1 MLKPV
6 VAADA
11 RVSVGPLC
19 LTSGAVLPDVTVA
32 FASYGRLD
40 PDGRNAILV
49 THGYTASHHMLAHG
63 DGVAEGSW
71 APLIGPGKPLDTDRY
86 LVVCS
91 NMLGSSYGTTG
102 PASTDPRTGRP
113 YGLTFPEIDFADIV
127 EVQRRLLVHLG
138 VKHLRAVVGP
148 SYGGFQALQWALDH
162 PSWVDAIGVVL
173 SGPYFPRTEQT
184 DLAAL
189 DAHLASDPVWCQ
201 GTYPAPG
208 EMQATLRTLRI
219 QTLKAYGMEAVLADQ
234 GLQGQAKTQR
244 LEAMAGAW
252 AREFDPAALQVLLRA
267 GLRFDVRARLPE
279 IKARVLHVIANT
291 DTLFP
296 PNDQHR
302 SELAGVGSPSP
313 VHYLEIDTPY
323 GHTASGP
330 AHEQWGDALRQLLQD
345 RQRDRFVD
353 VSQRGV
359 G

>member
-102 PASTDPRTGRP
+102 PASTDPLTGRP
-113 YGLTFPEIDFADIV
+113 YGLSFPEIDFADIV

-184 DLAAL
+184 DLAA
-189 DAHLASDPVWCQ
+189 
-201 GTYPAPG
+201 
-208 EMQATLRTLRI
+208 
-219 QTLKAYGMEAVLADQ
+219 
-234 GLQGQAKTQR
+234 
-244 LEAMAGAW
+244 
-252 AREFDPAALQVLLRA
+252 
-267 GLRFDVRARLPE
+267 
-279 IKARVLHVIANT
+279 
-291 DTLFP
+291 
-296 PNDQHR
+296 
-302 SELAGVGSPSP
+302 
-313 VHYLEIDTPY
+313 
-323 GHTASGP
+323 
-330 AHEQWGDALRQLLQD
+330 
-345 RQRDRFVD
+345 
-353 VSQRGV
+353 
-359 G
+359 